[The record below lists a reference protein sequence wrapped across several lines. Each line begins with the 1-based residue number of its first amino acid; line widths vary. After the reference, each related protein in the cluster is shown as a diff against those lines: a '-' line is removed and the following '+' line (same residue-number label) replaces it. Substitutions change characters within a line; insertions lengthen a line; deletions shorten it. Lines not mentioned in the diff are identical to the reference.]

1 MNKNVSLLAAALLL
15 TGASSVIA
23 ASSTDL
29 TVKGLITPNACTPVL
44 AGGGIADHG
53 KFSVQDLH
61 PDKTTYLSEIIMQMT
76 VSCDAATPF
85 AINPIDN
92 RAGTGTSGAY
102 FGLGLINTNEKLGH
116 FRVVPRNVMADAT
129 HAQAILSTDG
139 GETWLK
145 EGSTAFWGVN
155 NIWSVGALGPVI
167 APIAMKDLSL
177 DLHVRTG
184 IAPTNS
190 LTLTDEVTL
199 DGSATLQIKYL

>member
-1 MNKNVSLLAAALLL
+1 MNNRLSLLTAALLL
-15 TGASSVIA
+15 TGASSAFA

-53 KFSVQDLH
+53 KFSVQDLN
-61 PDKTTYLSEIIMQMT
+61 PDKHTYLPEIVMQMT
-76 VSCDAATPF
+76 VSCDAATSF

-92 RAGTGTSGAY
+92 RAGTGTAGTY
-102 FGLGLINTNEKLGH
+102 FGLGLINTNEKLGN
-116 FRVVPRNVMADAT
+116 FRVIPRNVMADGT

-145 EGSTAFWGVN
+145 EGATAFWGVN
-155 NIWSVGALGPVI
+155 NIWSVGALGADI

-177 DLHVRTG
+177 DLRVRTG